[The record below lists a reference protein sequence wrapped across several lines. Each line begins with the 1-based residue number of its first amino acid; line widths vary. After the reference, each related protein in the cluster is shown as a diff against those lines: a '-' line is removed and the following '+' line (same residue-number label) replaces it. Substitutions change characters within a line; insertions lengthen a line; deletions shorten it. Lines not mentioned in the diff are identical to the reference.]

1 EFVCPFNGV
10 PLIRMDAPIKTSLVL
25 TFLTSMRV
33 VFCASNH
40 TGSHTIAI
48 SAIAFFIFVL
58 IFFIKH
64 NRSEGCLCLYFMYL
78 PYASITWIRFPKEFN
93 SEKQIH
99 LMGLISALYSKESG
113 HPLLM
118 LQR

>member
-1 EFVCPFNGV
+1 
-10 PLIRMDAPIKTSLVL
+10 RMDAPLKTSFVL
-25 TFLTSMRV
+25 TSFTSMRV

-40 TGSHTIAI
+40 TGSHTIAS

-64 NRSEGCLCLYFMYL
+64 NRDEGCLCLYFIYL
-78 PYASITWIRFPKEFN
+78 PYASITWIRFAKEFN

-99 LMGLISALYSKESG
+99 FDGFNPIHIFDKIRTPPIDAAKIKEYSSLKKME
-113 HPLLM
+113 
-118 LQR
+118 